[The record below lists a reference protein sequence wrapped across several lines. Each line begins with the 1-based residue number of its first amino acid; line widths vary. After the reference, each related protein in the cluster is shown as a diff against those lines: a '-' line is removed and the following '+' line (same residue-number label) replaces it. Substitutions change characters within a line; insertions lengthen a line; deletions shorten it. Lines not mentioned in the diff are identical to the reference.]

1 MHSGPSSNLPRAG
14 RLRGFTIL
22 EVGCTAAILALAI
35 VSSITTMQ
43 RAFVSLDSARN
54 VTLAGQIMQGKLEQ
68 LRLKDW
74 NTFLGGSGVNG
85 YVFDAA
91 GNTLT
96 QPVTQTIDPSF
107 TSNPKIGANKFTLT
121 SSVTDVNHAAPAG
134 SGLGVNPWSGMKL
147 ITLTVS
153 WKGLDG
159 QTLTRT
165 YSSYYGQ
172 NGLYDFYYN
181 SF

>member
-1 MHSGPSSNLPRAG
+1 MNSGHPSNLPHAG

-35 VSSITTMQ
+35 ISSITTMQ
-43 RAFVSLDSARN
+43 RAFVSLDTARN

-91 GNTLT
+91 GNALT
-96 QPVTQTIDPSF
+96 QPVTQTIDASF

-121 SSVTDVNHAAPAG
+121 SSVTDVTHAAPNG
-134 SGLGVNPWSGMKL
+134 SGLGANPWSGMKL
-147 ITLTVS
+147 ITLTVT

-159 QTLTRT
+159 QTLTRS